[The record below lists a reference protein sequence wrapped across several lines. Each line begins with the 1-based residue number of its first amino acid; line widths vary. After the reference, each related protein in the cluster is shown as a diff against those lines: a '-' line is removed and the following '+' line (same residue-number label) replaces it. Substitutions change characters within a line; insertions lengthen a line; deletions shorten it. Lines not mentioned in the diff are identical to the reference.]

1 MFGVGPETGGAAI
14 PPYVTFMRTTENPP
28 YERVGN
34 IAALKDTL
42 AEKLEDYALEPGN
55 SAMELVL
62 FRDAL
67 NHVCRIHR
75 VISQPRGNAL
85 LVGVGGSGRKS
96 LARLATF
103 VAEQRCFSIEISRN
117 YRSGEFREDLKV
129 LYRQAGGAN
138 KPTVFLFDET

>member
-1 MFGVGPETGGAAI
+1 
-14 PPYVTFMRTTENPP
+14 MRSTDNPP
-28 YERVGN
+28 YERVSN
-34 IAALKDTL
+34 LPLLKDTL
-42 AEKLEDYALEPGN
+42 TEKLEDYAMEPGN

-75 VISQPRGNAL
+75 IITQPRGNAL

-117 YRSGEFREDLKV
+117 YRTMEFREDLKV

>member
-1 MFGVGPETGGAAI
+1 M
-14 PPYVTFMRTTENPP
+14 
-28 YERVGN
+28 
-34 IAALKDTL
+34 
-42 AEKLEDYALEPGN
+42 
-55 SAMELVL
+55 
-62 FRDAL
+62 
-67 NHVCRIHR
+67 
-75 VISQPRGNAL
+75 

-129 LYRQAGGAN
+129 LYRQAGGEN